1 MKKIQKLMFLAVL
14 TTAAITSLP
23 KESHAAKICSYQ
35 YYYDAAHTQPAGYC
49 HGTACYP
56 GGNWCMGDVTEY
68 YERVDC
74 LPYCDA

>member
-1 MKKIQKLMFLAVL
+1 MTKTKKLALLAALVI
-14 TTAAITSLP
+14 AAITSLP
-23 KESHAAKICSYQ
+23 TESHAAKICSYQ

-68 YERVDC
+68 YARVDC